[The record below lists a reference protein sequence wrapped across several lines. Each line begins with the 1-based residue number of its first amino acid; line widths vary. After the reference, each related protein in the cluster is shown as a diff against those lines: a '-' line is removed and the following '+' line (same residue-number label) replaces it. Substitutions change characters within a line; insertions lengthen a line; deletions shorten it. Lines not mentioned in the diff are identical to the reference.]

1 MNNDPAFTSD
11 ESLVP
16 SLIQLAG
23 RAEDPSAARPG
34 LISRRTL
41 AEMTLNP
48 RRLAAILDAL
58 VKKKKSAASR

>member
-16 SLIQLAG
+16 SLIQLAS
-23 RAEDPSAARPG
+23 RADDPSGARPG
-34 LISRRTL
+34 LINRRTL

-48 RRLAAILDAL
+48 RRLAAILDSV
-58 VKKKKSAASR
+58 VKKKKSASR

>member
-1 MNNDPAFTSD
+1 MNNNPAFTSD

-23 RAEDPSAARPG
+23 QTEDPSVARPG
-34 LISRRTL
+34 LIGRRTL

-48 RRLAAILDAL
+48 RRLAAILDAV
-58 VKKKKSAASR
+58 VKKKKSASR

>member
-23 RAEDPSAARPG
+23 RAEDPSVTRPS
-34 LISRRTL
+34 LIIRRTL

-48 RRLAAILDAL
+48 TRLAAILDAV
-58 VKKKKSAASR
+58 VKKKKSASR